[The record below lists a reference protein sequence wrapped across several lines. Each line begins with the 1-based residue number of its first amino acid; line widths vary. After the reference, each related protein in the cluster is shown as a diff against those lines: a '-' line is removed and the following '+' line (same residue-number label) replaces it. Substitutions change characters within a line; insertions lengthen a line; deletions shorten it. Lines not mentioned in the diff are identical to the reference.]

1 MVCFLSSIFV
11 SLSICVLALAE
22 QAGVALKGRAVY
34 FAFFDLLYTIF
45 ERWRLTDWL
54 TTEKK
59 RGKRKDFT
67 YFYHLLPLIAF
78 LKNIFDINVLIFL
91 FLFLLLIY

>member
-1 MVCFLSSIFV
+1 VFLSLKSKKYSLSLSLSRNCNEPVVCFLGSIFV

-45 ERWRLTDWL
+45 ER
-54 TTEKK
+54 
-59 RGKRKDFT
+59 
-67 YFYHLLPLIAF
+67 
-78 LKNIFDINVLIFL
+78 
-91 FLFLLLIY
+91 